1 MAGSFINLKML
12 NDALDD
18 VRDELGELD
27 LLTDRLDEVEVIL
40 TPFHPW
46 TDYGYYVE
54 ESPWLSR
61 WLGWEGGNIYIPSLR
76 LTSLSGLFGNSEYF
90 SLRNVLRH
98 EYGHAVAHLHPGLI
112 KRSREFTHVFG
123 GRYDTK
129 GPVEGY
135 SPLQHVST
143 YAATKPQEDFAE
155 TFAYFVKSKGDV
167 ARYFHRPGV
176 FMKMCFVGKLSEKLA
191 RAA

>member
-1 MAGSFINLKML
+1 MAGSFVNLKML
-12 NDALDD
+12 NSALDN
-18 VRDELGELD
+18 VIDELGELD
-27 LLTDRLDEVEVIL
+27 LLTDRLDEVDVIL
-40 TPFHPW
+40 TPFEPW
-46 TDYGYYVE
+46 TAYGYYMQ

-61 WLGWEGGNIYIPSLR
+61 WLGWEDGNIYIPSLR
-76 LTSLSGLFGNSEYF
+76 LTSLGGLFGYGEYF

-98 EYGHAVAHLHPGLI
+98 EYGHALAHLHPGLI

-123 GRYDTK
+123 DRYGSK
-129 GPVEGY
+129 GPVEDY
-135 SPLQHVST
+135 DPFKHVST
-143 YAATKPQEDFAE
+143 YASTMPQEDFAE

>member
-1 MAGSFINLKML
+1 MAGSFVNLKML

-18 VRDELGELD
+18 VRDELSELD
-27 LLTDRLDEVEVIL
+27 LLTERLDEVNVYL
-40 TPFHPW
+40 TPFHPG
-46 TDYGYYVE
+46 TTYGYFIE
-54 ESPWLSR
+54 ESNWLA
-61 WLGWEGGNIYIPSLR
+61 WCLGWEDGNIYIPSLR
-76 LTSLSGLFGNSEYF
+76 LTSLSGLFGYSEYF

-98 EYGHAVAHLHPGLI
+98 EYGHAVAHLHPSLI

-143 YAATKPQEDFAE
+143 YAATMPQEDFAE
-155 TFAYFVKSKGDV
+155 TFAYFVKSKGDI
-167 ARYFHRPGV
+167 ARYFHRPGI